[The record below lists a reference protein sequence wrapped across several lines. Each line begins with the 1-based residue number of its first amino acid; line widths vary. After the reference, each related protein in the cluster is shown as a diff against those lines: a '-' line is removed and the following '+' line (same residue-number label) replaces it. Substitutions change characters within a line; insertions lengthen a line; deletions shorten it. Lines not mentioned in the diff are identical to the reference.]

1 MGKAERIKYWVDIAD
16 YDLKTAKAMLDTM
29 RYLYVGFMCHQVIEK
44 ILKALYTK
52 LKNDTPP
59 YTHNLNKL
67 ADLCG
72 LFNELN
78 KKQLTFLDF
87 MNPMNIQARYP
98 SYKDKVYKSLN
109 KKIVLK
115 IFNNTKEFVKWV
127 KKKL

>member
-1 MGKAERIKYWVDIAD
+1 MSKADRIEYWIEIAD
-16 YDLKTAKAMLDTM
+16 YDLKTAKAMLDTK
-29 RYLYVGFMCHQVIEK
+29 RYLYVGFMCHQVVEK

-67 ADLCG
+67 ADSCEL
-72 LFNELN
+72 LKELN
-78 KKQLTFLDF
+78 KEQLAFLDF
-87 MNPMNIQARYP
+87 MNPMNIQTRYP